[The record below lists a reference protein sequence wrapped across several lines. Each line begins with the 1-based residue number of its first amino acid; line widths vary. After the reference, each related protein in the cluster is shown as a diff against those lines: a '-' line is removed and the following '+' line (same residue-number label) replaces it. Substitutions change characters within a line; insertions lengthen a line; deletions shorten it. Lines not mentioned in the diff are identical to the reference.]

1 MFLPLLLRYR
11 LDFVAFALL
20 ALAAGS
26 WCVWLVH
33 RRRPQEP
40 LSPLLGM
47 VLIGLVVAGGLLAEW
62 NGEQRRTR
70 FISVFGAFGP
80 TYAYEL
86 QRLGHARVTFST
98 APDDPTYLALIEA
111 EKAWMRVN
119 PLIADIYTFRAD
131 ASGQIRM
138 VVDSETDYDHNGV
151 IEGEREARTAIGE
164 VYPEATDDF
173 RAALR
178 GETRFDTTLVPDR
191 WGLWVSSLTP
201 IRDDTGR
208 VEAVVGL
215 DYPAEAWLSGILA
228 SRLVAL
234 AGTAVLVGM
243 ILASVTIGVLMRAE
257 IRQRK
262 AAQEQLRRDKEAV
275 DLLSR
280 AKTEFIGVMTHDIR
294 SPLTAL
300 VGYADLL
307 RESPLTPVQ
316 RRYVRTMANAA
327 ERLVAMLNDILDLT
341 KLEAGKLVVASEP
354 YAPAQ
359 VINEAA
365 DAMTARAMEKGL
377 SLLLEST
384 VPAPLGVFGD
394 AARLRQVLTNLL
406 SNAVKF
412 TDRGGITL
420 RAHWEQQG
428 GGLGTLYVDVADTGP
443 GIPADRVERIFD
455 PYPSSHAAGS
465 ARAVGGA
472 GLAVSRQLVE
482 LMGGKLSARSEHGAG
497 SVFSFHLPCSVAR
510 PEMAPATPAD
520 ATSLRPEPPAEP
532 PNILLLNPSLLSRDI
547 VKAVLARYGY
557 RVHVANTTDEALL
570 RLASTPFAAVF
581 LDVEDAAL
589 DTLAV
594 ARDLRT
600 RVPESPSVPV
610 IAVSARTPPNRQIY
624 LAAGI
629 NEYLTKPIYM
639 PAVLSTLEAFVHPT
653 PGSRPPWRP

>member
-1 MFLPLLLRYR
+1 MLLPLLLRYR

-40 LSPLLGM
+40 LSPLLGI
-47 VLIGLVVAGGLLAEW
+47 VLVALVVAGGLLAEW
-62 NGEQRRTR
+62 NGEQRRAR

-86 QRLGHARVTFST
+86 QRLGHARVTFDT
-98 APDDPTYLALIEA
+98 KPDDPTYLALIEA
-111 EKAWMRVN
+111 EKAWLRVN
-119 PLIADIYTFRAD
+119 PLIADIYTFRYDSA
-131 ASGQIRM
+131 GQVRM

-173 RAALR
+173 HAALR
-178 GETRFDTTLVPDR
+178 GETRFDATLVPDR

-208 VEAVVGL
+208 VEAAVGL
-215 DYPAEAWLSGILA
+215 DYPAEAWLTGILA

-234 AGTAVLVGM
+234 AATAVLVGV

-257 IRQRK
+257 IRERK

-307 RESPLTPVQ
+307 RETALTPVQ

-354 YAPAQ
+354 YAPAH

-365 DAMTARAMEKGL
+365 DDMTARAMEKGL
-377 SLLLEST
+377 ALHLEST
-384 VPAPLGVFGD
+384 VSPTLRVFGD

-412 TDRGGITL
+412 TDRGGVTL
-420 RAHWEQQG
+420 RAHWEQQ

-443 GIPADRVERIFD
+443 GIPADRVDRIFD
-455 PYPSSHAAGS
+455 PYPSSPSAAS
-465 ARAVGGA
+465 PRAAGGA
-472 GLAVSRQLVE
+472 GLAVCRQLVE
-482 LMGGKLSARSEHGAG
+482 LMGGHLSARSEHGTG
-497 SVFSFHLPCSVAR
+497 SIFSFHLPCSVAQS
-510 PEMAPATPAD
+510 EPAAAVPAG
-520 ATSLRPEPPAEP
+520 AVSVPAEP
-532 PNILLLNPSLLSRDI
+532 AAEPPDILLLNPSLLSRDI
-547 VKAVLARYGY
+547 VRAVLARYGY
-557 RVHVANTTDEALL
+557 RVHLANTSDEALL
-570 RLASTPFAAVF
+570 RLASTSFAAIF

-594 ARDLRT
+594 ARDLRA
-600 RVPESPSVPV
+600 RVPASTSVPV
-610 IAVSARTPPNRQIY
+610 IAVSARTPPNRQTY

-653 PGSRPPWRP
+653 QGSRQPWRS